1 MWQMFINAGG
11 WGWIL
16 AGLALMAL
24 EMLSPGIFLIWLGLA
39 ALMTGILDAGL
50 GLSWQAS
57 SMLFAV
63 LAVGLVLAARR
74 LTGRRSDVPDAA
86 GDLNIRGQRLVGQRF
101 TLDRPLLNGE
111 GQLKVGDSVWRIVGP
126 DMVAGA
132 VIRITAIEGATL
144 RIEPV

>member
-39 ALMTGILDAGL
+39 ALLTGILDAAL

-57 SMLFAV
+57 SMVFAV
-63 LAVGLVLAARR
+63 LAVGLVLVARR
-74 LTGRRSDVPDAA
+74 LTKRGHDVPDAA
-86 GDLNIRGQRLVGQRF
+86 RDLNIRGQRLVGQRF

-111 GQLKVGDSVWRIVGP
+111 GQLKIGDSVWRIVGP
-126 DMVAGA
+126 DMITGA
-132 VIRITAIEGATL
+132 IVKVVRIDGVTL
-144 RIEPV
+144 VVKPE